1 MRAWVIALIC
11 MMFTVGYPAAAS
23 VGLAICCEKDSAG
36 ASKAAASERPSMPYH
51 EAEQSEPG
59 SQTSSDDERS
69 QEAVS
74 CLSPNLCNT
83 PSGVAPAPATLIYS
97 VSFTA
102 TSVAGRL
109 AAAEPLLPTAP
120 PIRPPII

>member
-1 MRAWVIALIC
+1 MRAWVIALIV

-36 ASKAAASERPSMPYH
+36 ASAAERPSMPCH

-69 QEAVS
+69 QKALS
-74 CLSPNLCNT
+74 CSSPNLCNT
-83 PSGVAPAPATLIYS
+83 PSGVAPAPVTLSYS

-102 TSVAGRL
+102 TSVAVRL

-120 PIRPPII
+120 PIRPPIV